1 MLIDQYGNTA
11 SVTGKKVIFYG
22 ASTRNKRAI
31 DELHIHE
38 NVLFFI
44 DNNKSKH
51 GTKMDGY
58 EVHDT
63 NELQKYKDAV
73 VITVLVKFAEEII
86 EAVKKH
92 CENSIYFFIPC
103 EYELQ
108 LMYDHNKNVLAQEH
122 RYKYVHVFP
131 DDIFVNTFAEMIKK
145 YFRQEEH
152 LIILDCCVG
161 KKEYGVYD
169 YALTC
174 PNIVFLG
181 DMYPECRAF
190 DEKWKCDLTRNTLLT
205 LCSNADRVLLHSAFW
220 GRRGFSYVQNMVQ
233 EFAER
238 ISWIVW
244 GGDTLVSPE
253 SEVAETVLTKIGNV
267 YSSPDRVVYIKEN
280 LNITATPTKIVYTYL
295 NNVSEHI
302 KEKSEEK
309 SNILLGHSGDVAG
322 NQQYALELLG
332 KYKDENIRIY
342 TPLAYGDATY
352 IQNVIKQG
360 EKIFGSK
367 FCPMTNFMDTSSY
380 YEFLKNIDVAVFPM
394 TRKMAGTTI
403 TYLNLLGKKMFINK
417 ELMGCYGEVVMEDIE
432 TIRDMSFE
440 KFISHSC
447 NVDKINI
454 QEHNRKIVQ
463 AWKQLIEN

>member
-11 SVTGKKVIFYG
+11 SVIGKKVIFYG

-44 DNNKSKH
+44 DKDKSKH

-108 LMYDHNKNVLAQEH
+108 LMYNHNKNVLAQEH

-220 GRRGFSYVQNMVQ
+220 GRRGFSYVQNMVR

-244 GGDTLVSPE
+244 GADALVPSNCE
-253 SEVAETVLTKIGNV
+253 IAQQILTRVNKIYCSKKGTA
-267 YSSPDRVVYIKEN
+267 VVKKN
-280 LNITATPTKIVYTYL
+280 LNMTAIPSDVSYAYL
-295 NNVSEHI
+295 IQVGENVQ
-302 KEKSEEK
+302 KEGEEI
-309 SNILLGHSGDVAG
+309 NILLGHSGDVAG
-322 NQQYALELLG
+322 NQSLGLELLK
-332 KYKDENIRIY
+332 KYRNENIKIY
-342 TPLAYGDATY
+342 APLAYGDSSY
-352 IQNVIKQG
+352 IQSVIDKG
-360 EKIFGSK
+360 KALFGGK
-367 FCPMTNFMDTSSY
+367 FIPLTKFMNTSLY
-380 YEFLKNIDVAVFPM
+380 YEFLKKIDVAVFPM
-394 TRKMAGTTI
+394 SRKMAGTTI
-403 TYLNLLGKKMFINK
+403 AYLNLLGKKIYVNK
-417 ELMGCYGEVVMEDIE
+417 TLTESFGEVKLNNVEEIKDLSLE
-432 TIRDMSFE
+432 A
-440 KFISHSC
+440 FIHNSNNKSK
-447 NVDKINI
+447 VNI
-454 QEHNRKIVQ
+454 DEHNKKIVEN
-463 AWKQLIEN
+463 WKKIMQC